1 MNAFTQYKNEPY
13 SLLEWNNYAR
23 LFASITTSVQ
33 MSVYMEAC
41 QYLQGDVIDCGCGT
55 AKIAPFL
62 LDNIKVKS
70 YLGVDYSAD
79 MIEVSKWVVSQL
91 HNEHFNVIQSR
102 IEDYEG
108 QLYDSAISVQSYY
121 SWPEPLKILQHIYN
135 LLKPKGIFVL
145 ATANANLP
153 IDALARDAWKE
164 LLTHPDFEAYKA
176 YNVKLATNPDAHF
189 VSLDDLV
196 KQVSQ
201 VGFILEKAHQQHFQG
216 GLNFLVLSK
225 KS

>member
-1 MNAFTQYKNEPY
+1 MNAFTQYKHEPY

-41 QYLQGDVIDCGCGT
+41 QYLQGNVIDCGCGT

-62 LDNIKVKS
+62 IDNVNIKS
-70 YLGVDYSAD
+70 YIGIDYSSD
-79 MIEVSKWVVSQL
+79 MVEVASWVIGQL
-91 HNEHFNVIQSR
+91 NNNKFNIQHSR
-102 IEDYEG
+102 IEDYKG
-108 QLYDSAISVQSYY
+108 SLFDSAVSIQSYY
-121 SWPEPLKILQHIYN
+121 SWPEPLIILQHIYN
-135 LLKPKGIFVL
+135 LLKPNGIFVL
-145 ATANANLP
+145 ATANVNLP
-153 IDALARDAWKE
+153 IEKLARDAWKE

-176 YNVKLATNPDAHF
+176 YNVRLATNPDANF

-201 VGFILEKAHQQHFQG
+201 VGFKLETAHQQHFQG